1 MVNPKSGHT
10 RAESGTTNAEGLRDG
25 DVILSPSLTN
35 PYEAFHGN
43 GILREQDGAY
53 GASNRN
59 SVGSGTP
66 GFVAVGSSQGEIVV
80 SGGYASIDG
89 TVYEFAGGP
98 GGSHSFIVG
107 TATNYSGSLPS
118 VPSANED
125 VMVVIYL
132 DSTNTQKHL
141 KYEMGSSAAIT
152 SGTPLVPTQYLSD
165 PGRKGSSAGSGSN
178 QQHVVLAV
186 VRYTMSSGAGSV
198 TASLSTG
205 SAVEVH
211 DRRVFL
217 RPGPL
222 FLSHMTKGATGN
234 VTASNAVDGMNQN
247 TLNTLFS
254 GTEAGDFTNSPF
266 GAIWQSHSPDG
277 HSVLYYSASRNIGTT
292 GARNT
297 WRLAPNE
304 VKVISTS
311 ANQTFTFDGPNIW
324 LITAGAGLNLNPSGE
339 FPDGHIIEVTAT
351 TNTVTFDSTDLNQAV
366 AAGKYGRFVYQSEE
380 AAATA
385 TVTVAA
391 GKPSAGEQITLISSD
406 GTSITYTAKAGS
418 EDLADNKFTVD
429 GSNSDVAESL
439 EECIEHANG
448 HNGRITVS
456 RSSNVLTL
464 TQAVLG
470 TAGNTTITENL
481 SNTTAP
487 SFANGTGQWRK
498 LVVVTG

>member
-66 GFVAVGSSQGEIVV
+66 GFVAVGSSQGEITV
-80 SGGYASIDG
+80 SGGYVSIDG
-89 TVYEFAGGP
+89 AVYEFAGGP

-118 VPSANED
+118 VPSANAD

-141 KYEMGSSAAIT
+141 KYEMGSSAVIT

-165 PGRKGSSAGSGSN
+165 PGRQGGTPGSGNN

-186 VRYTMSSGAGSV
+186 ARYTMSSGAGSV

-222 FLSHMTKGATGN
+222 LLSHMTKGAAGN

-247 TLNTLFS
+247 TLNTLFA
-254 GTEAGDFTNSPF
+254 GTEAGDFTPSPF
-266 GAIWQSHSPDG
+266 GALWQSHSPDG
-277 HSVLYYSASRNIGTT
+277 HSVLYYSANRSIGSTP
-292 GARNT
+292 ARNT

-339 FPDGHIIEVTAT
+339 FPDGHILEVTAT

-385 TVTVAA
+385 TVTVNA
-391 GKPSAGEQITLISSD
+391 GKPSAGEQITLISTD
-406 GTSITYTAKAGS
+406 GTSVTYTAHAS
-418 EDLADNKFTVD
+418 TEVLASNQFSLSGT
-429 GSNSDVAESL
+429 NSDVAESL
-439 EECIEHANG
+439 EDCIEHASG
-448 HNGRITVS
+448 HNGKITVG
-456 RSSNVLTL
+456 RSSGVLTL
-464 TQAVLG
+464 TQAVKG